1 MRFCASGYLAC
12 GSFISGKFYG
22 ESSRVQFQNA
32 NFQRRIKQIP
42 EKKTTEHKS
51 NSAKIIW
58 ALVEKVHLLQH
69 FRLHDDL
76 SSLK

>member
-1 MRFCASGYLAC
+1 MLFCASGYLAR
-12 GSFISGKFYG
+12 GSFVYGKFYG
-22 ESSRVQFQNA
+22 EPSRLQFQNA
-32 NFQRRIKQIP
+32 NFQRRIQQIS

-69 FRLHDDL
+69 FRLE
-76 SSLK
+76 